1 MGPGGA
7 PAFAATGRSGIGV
20 WPVIAPEHQGDVVE
34 SEHQNEADT
43 SGEPEW
49 ADQYRGLTQQLAEA
63 QATVQGTRPT
73 ELIKMSHEHV
83 DALWAQA
90 QLAQEL
96 HQIAKKFLIEEDS
109 PPPPSV

>member
-1 MGPGGA
+1 
-7 PAFAATGRSGIGV
+7 
-20 WPVIAPEHQGDVVE
+20 VE

-43 SGEPEW
+43 SGEPQW
-49 ADQYRGLTQQLAEA
+49 ADQYRGLTEQLADA
-63 QATVQGTRPT
+63 QAAVQSTRPG

-109 PPPPSV
+109 PPPPAV